1 MSAPGKT
8 GRERVKRRPDSRPG
22 GRARLLRALELEL
35 VALVTRDRLLIL
47 VHRMALIA
55 VRDTEMVIVRIGGLH
70 LRGLSDEL
78 IPRMTP
84 LADRGIRH
92 ILRRI
97 RLVALRALDARLQMQ
112 VRERCV

>member
-78 IPRMTP
+78 IPRMTHDDCTMA
-84 LADRGIRH
+84 LARKIDSVKTNNKIYTTDS
-92 ILRRI
+92 
-97 RLVALRALDARLQMQ
+97 LVAH
-112 VRERCV
+112 